1 MTHAAHIAAIEHE
14 NTQPLAIY
22 RDKIR
27 DQDKHIMG
35 RVYVFSLKDG
45 HLTTIYEHS
54 LGHLEGN
61 HGPHLNTKNTINEIK
76 TPLKTGDDSHTYF
89 KRSK

>member
-1 MTHAAHIAAIEHE
+1 
-14 NTQPLAIY
+14 
-22 RDKIR
+22 
-27 DQDKHIMG
+27 
-35 RVYVFSLKDG
+35 VFSLKDG

-61 HGPHLNTKNTINEIK
+61 HGPHFNTKNTINEIK
-76 TPLKTGDDSHTYF
+76 TPLKIGDDSHTYF

>member
-1 MTHAAHIAAIEHE
+1 
-14 NTQPLAIY
+14 
-22 RDKIR
+22 
-27 DQDKHIMG
+27 MG

-61 HGPHLNTKNTINEIK
+61 HGPHFNTKNTINEIK
-76 TPLKTGDDSHTYF
+76 TPLKIGDDSHTYF